1 MIVPSIDI
9 MNGRAVQL
17 RHGRELVLD
26 GGDPLERLEQFAVVG
41 EVAVVDLDAALGQG
55 SNAALIQTMV
65 RRGPCRVGGGIRS
78 LAAARAWL
86 DACARKVLLGTAAS
100 PDLCGQVPVDR
111 VIAAIDGDQGPG
123 AVDGWRTTTGG
134 RVTE

>member
-65 RRGPCRVGGGIRS
+65 RCGPCRVGGGIRS
-78 LAAARAWL
+78 LEAARAWL
-86 DACARKVLLGTAAS
+86 DAGARKVVLGTAAS
-100 PDLCGQVPVDR
+100 PELCGELPRDVRRAAAGSRDR
-111 VIAAIDGDQGPG
+111 GS
-123 AVDGWRTTTGG
+123 
-134 RVTE
+134 